1 MHRDSTLA
9 TNPMGDPLTILSD
22 CPAGPVCTGYNPQ
35 PYNPQPIV
43 LSLRGPD
50 GFIIY

>member
-1 MHRDSTLA
+1 
-9 TNPMGDPLTILSD
+9 MGDPLTILSD

-35 PYNPQPIV
+35 PYNPQPYNPQPIV